1 MLKQQG
7 GLRIK
12 SINPKVFSLLL
23 NVQREGNYL
32 YVGVNDSLEDA
43 YSSGVMEIAKKHNI
57 NPKNTNIDISM
68 WNAVD
73 GRTVMDQLS
82 DKVSTVP
89 IRRAAPSLRDIDE
102 CVSTIK
108 KAQNELME
116 RIVASGDSTL
126 LEKNKAN
133 LNSYSYRYV
142 KNKITKEAVT
152 TPRKL

>member
-23 NVQREGNYL
+23 SVQREGNYL

-43 YSSGVMEIAKKHNI
+43 YDSGVREIAKKHNI
-57 NPKNTNIDISM
+57 NPKSTNIDISM

-89 IRRAAPSLRDIDE
+89 IRRATPSLRDIDE
-102 CVSTIK
+102 CVSAIK

-142 KNKITKEAVT
+142 KNKIAQEAVT
-152 TPRKL
+152 TPHKL